1 MKKKF
6 LVTGNAGFIG
16 FHLCNKLLEQG
27 HTIVGIDNL
36 NSYYDQKLKL
46 SRNGRLLNHQNFSF
60 IQRDIKSLGYEDLN
74 NIDIAVNL
82 AAQPGVRLSKD
93 KYHLYEHSNIKGFE
107 SFCNFCLNNNI
118 DRVIYAS
125 SSSVYSDEG
134 GGKFS
139 ENSSKLDP
147 KSLYGKSKLANE
159 IFAQQFSEEHNIS
172 FVGLRFFS
180 VYGPWGRP
188 DMAYFSFADSITK
201 GMPITLY
208 NKGKMA
214 RDMTYIDDII
224 SGVSAAIDFQFSD
237 NNKISK
243 IFNLGN
249 DYPIETINLLR
260 TLEEKLGKKALIKH
274 KQSINESLY
283 THADLQNAKNQL
295 GYSPKM
301 SFNDGIDQFL
311 DWYKHYGKR

>member
-1 MKKKF
+1 MKIF
-6 LVTGNAGFIG
+6 ITGTSGFIG
-16 FHLCNKLLEQG
+16 FSLAKALLDKG
-27 HTIVGIDNL
+27 HKVYGIDDHN
-36 NSYYDQKLKL
+36 NYYDVSLKEE
-46 SRNGRLLNHQNFSF
+46 RNRLLKHQNFSF
-60 IQRDIKSLGYEDLN
+60 ELTSLSKINFKQKFDLA
-74 NIDIAVNL
+74 INL
-82 AAQPGVRLSKD
+82 AAQPGVRLRQD
-93 KYHLYEHSNIKGFE
+93 KHHLYEHSNIKGFE